1 MKVGDLI
8 KHVPS
13 GTVGL
18 IVVDNVLWSGGHEIL
33 VQWCDDIKEIE
44 DIDNYEG
51 DLEIIN
57 ESG

>member
-8 KHVPS
+8 RHAPS

-18 IVVDNVLWSGGHEIL
+18 IVTDCPVLM
-33 VQWCDDIKEIE
+33 VQWCDDIREVE

-51 DLEIIN
+51 ELEAVS
-57 ESG
+57 ESR

>member
-8 KHVPS
+8 KHAPS

-18 IVVDNVLWSGGHEIL
+18 IVADCHEIL
-33 VQWCDDIKEIE
+33 VQWCDDIKEVE

-51 DLEIIN
+51 ELEVIN
-57 ESG
+57 EAR